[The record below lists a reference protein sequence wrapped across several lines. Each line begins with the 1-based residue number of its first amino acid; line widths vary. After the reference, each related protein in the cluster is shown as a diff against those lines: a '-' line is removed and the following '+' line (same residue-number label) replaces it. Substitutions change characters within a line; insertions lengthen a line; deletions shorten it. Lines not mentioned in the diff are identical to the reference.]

1 MADPVEKLPDF
12 QLPSIRRFNI
22 AELSEQINWILER
35 LLKAYPNQNQRSI
48 IGWLNGVIDNNE
60 FLCLYMPNAVCFAER
75 TTMDRLSGKMIV
87 REIFVW
93 CENPE
98 NALQQRNAAEF
109 YPYIVD
115 WAKHQGIDKII
126 VCERSDVPIAA
137 IRDKFGGRLHEIKTM
152 FARV

>member
-1 MADPVEKLPDF
+1 MPELAEKLEP
-12 QLPSIRRFNI
+12 LPVQIRRFYL
-22 AELSEQINWILER
+22 AALTEQGTWILER
-35 LLKAYPNQNQRSI
+35 LLKLYSNQNQRSI

-60 FLCLYMPNAVCFAER
+60 FLCLHMPDAVCFAER
-75 TTMDRLSGKMIV
+75 TTLDRLSGKMII

-93 CENPE
+93 CQDPD

-109 YPYIVD
+109 YSHMAD

-137 IRDKFGGRLHEIKTM
+137 IREKFGGRLHEIKT
-152 FARV
+152 V

>member
-1 MADPVEKLPDF
+1 MPELAEKIEYRLPE
-12 QLPSIRRFNI
+12 IRRFYL
-22 AELSEQINWILER
+22 ADLTEQGSWILER
-35 LLKAYPNQNQRSI
+35 LLKIYPNQNQRSI

-60 FLCLYMPNAVCFAER
+60 FLCLHMPNAVCFAER
-75 TTMDRLSGKMIV
+75 AAIDRLSGKMLI

-93 CENPE
+93 CQDPE

-109 YPYIVD
+109 YPHMID

-137 IRDKFGGRLHEIKTM
+137 IREKFGGRLHEIKTM

>member
-1 MADPVEKLPDF
+1 MPELAEKIEFKP
-12 QLPSIRRFNI
+12 PEIRRFYL
-22 AELSEQINWILER
+22 ADLTEQGSWILER
-35 LLKAYPNQNQRSI
+35 LLKIYPNQNQRSI

-60 FLCLYMPNAVCFAER
+60 FLCLYMPHAVCFAER
-75 TTMDRLSGKMIV
+75 ASIDRLSGKQII

-93 CENPE
+93 CEDPD

-109 YPYIVD
+109 YAHMVD

-126 VCERSDVPIAA
+126 VCERSDVPIATV
-137 IRDKFGGRLHEIKTM
+137 REKFGGRLHEIKTV

>member
-1 MADPVEKLPDF
+1 MAEAAEKIEYKLPEV
-12 QLPSIRRFNI
+12 RRFYL
-22 AELSEQINWILER
+22 ADLTEQGTWILER
-35 LLKAYPNQNQRSI
+35 LLKIYPNQNQRSI

-60 FLCLYMPNAVCFAER
+60 FLCLHMPNAVCFAER
-75 TTMDRLSGKMIV
+75 TTMDRLSGKMII
-87 REIFVW
+87 REVFVW
-93 CENPE
+93 CQDPE

-109 YPYIVD
+109 YSHMVD

-137 IRDKFGGRLHEIKTM
+137 VREKFGGRLHEIKTV